1 MNTLLMYSVTGVGLF
16 AIGLL
21 GLIISSHIMR
31 KILSINIMGVGIF
44 MLLIAFAK
52 QNGEIAD
59 PLPHAMVL
67 TGIVIAAAG
76 TALALNL
83 MVRLYDM
90 QQKNRGSLDDR

>member
-1 MNTLLMYSVTGVGLF
+1 MSSGLLYSITGTGLF

-21 GLIISSHIMR
+21 GIVLASHIMR
-31 KILSINIMGVGIF
+31 KILALNVMGVGIF
-44 MLLIAFAK
+44 MLLIALAK
-52 QNGEIAD
+52 QSESAVD

-83 MVRLYDM
+83 MVRLHEMAKSKRD
-90 QQKNRGSLDDR
+90 KL

>member
-1 MNTLLMYSVTGVGLF
+1 MSSALLYSMTGVGLF

-21 GLIISSHIMR
+21 GIVIASHIMR
-31 KILSINIMGVGIF
+31 KVLALNVMGVGIF
-44 MLLIAFAK
+44 ILLITLAK
-52 QNGEIAD
+52 QSESVID

-83 MVRLYDM
+83 MVRLHEMDKPKRD
-90 QQKNRGSLDDR
+90 Q

>member
-1 MNTLLMYSVTGVGLF
+1 MSSTLLYSLAGAGLF

-21 GLIISSHIMR
+21 GIVIASHIMR
-31 KILSINIMGVGIF
+31 KILALNVMGVGIF
-44 MLLIAFAK
+44 MILIALPK
-52 QNGEIAD
+52 ESDSGVD

-83 MVRLYDM
+83 MVRLHEIRQSKRD
-90 QQKNRGSLDDR
+90 KL